1 VTGTAASLREDTSK
15 AAVATPAEKR
25 APVHA
30 ADLPPVL
37 HQATATTGNV
47 ERDKANQ
54 QQRDDLLSSQGK
66 QRQALQQKQ
75 AADHAQAAKQP
86 STSAAN
92 VQELERQHQAQ
103 TQALAQRHTIEQKT
117 LQETQEKKPE
127 AKANAARH
135 S

>member
-1 VTGTAASLREDTSK
+1 MVVHPRQIGLF
-15 AAVATPAEKR
+15 AVEHGRCSARPR
-25 APVHA
+25 A
-30 ADLPPVL
+30 L
-37 HQATATTGNV
+37 
-47 ERDKANQ
+47 
-54 QQRDDLLSSQGK
+54 GK
-66 QRQALQQKQ
+66 QWQELQQKQ

-86 STSAAN
+86 STSAAK

-135 S
+135 SSSTTKDAAANVPIVRGAVGRRASTSVYPP